1 MTTKNNSLVIK
12 GLTVHPEEGKL
23 SGGGVFMEEGVIKD
37 IFENDQEGKYS
48 GVENIC
54 FPPLCHLI
62 PGMINIHI
70 HGGNGG
76 DVMDGDMG
84 ALRKIAASAAASG
97 VTSFLATTMTEEITN
112 IERALETVKEYINQQ
127 ETMPGARI
135 IGVHMEGPFL
145 SPEKKGAQRADLM
158 RVPDIDL
165 FRRWQEISGDSVR
178 VVTIAPELDKGLV
191 FIEYLKNHNVIASI
205 GHSDGSYE
213 EAEAGIAAGAGQGTH
228 LFNAMRGIH
237 QRAPGTAGALLLDD
251 RVTTELIVDGIHLHP
266 AIVRLVLKTKGREKL
281 ILITDG
287 IRATGLAD
295 GEYELGGQ
303 KVTVGNGAARLVDG
317 TLAGS
322 ILTMNEAARNTISF
336 TGCGWDDIIVMTSE
350 NPARQLGL
358 FDRKGSIAKG
368 KDADVTVVDDKW
380 QILLTVSGGRVVYR
394 K

>member
-191 FIEYLKNHNVIASI
+191 FIEYLKKHNVIASI

>member
-76 DVMDGDMG
+76 DVMDGDME

-178 VVTIAPELDKGLV
+178 VVTIAPELDNGLA

-213 EAEAGIAAGAGQGTH
+213 EAEAGVAAGAGQGTH

>member
-322 ILTMNEAARNTISF
+322 ILTMNEAARNTIFF